1 MPFRLTL
8 VALLAALAASCGG
21 GDDSYTADEVR
32 AAFETEG
39 YELVEPPPD
48 PSGFALNPWDTGEHV
63 VLAPSD
69 GTAFKVYVGE
79 ARAEEATQAEADFEV
94 ARANVLVLAD
104 GELDAADRERVRAV
118 LEGLPDR
125 GSAVVPDS

>member
-1 MPFRLTL
+1 MPSRLTL
-8 VALLAALAASCGG
+8 VAVLAVFATSCGG

-32 AAFETEG
+32 AAFETQG
-39 YELVEPPPD
+39 FELVEPPPD
-48 PSGFALNPWDTGEHV
+48 PAGFVLNPWDTGQHV

-79 ARAEEATQAEADFEV
+79 ASAAEATQGEADFEV
-94 ARANVLVLAD
+94 SRANVLVLSD
-104 GELDAADRERVRAV
+104 GELEAADRERIRAV

-125 GSAVVPDS
+125 GSPVMLAR

>member
-1 MPFRLTL
+1 MRIRLL
-8 VALLAALAASCGG
+8 LLAVLALLVASCGS
-21 GDDSYTADEVR
+21 GDDSYSADEVR

-48 PSGFALNPWDTGEHV
+48 PSGFALNPWETGGHV

-79 ARAEEATQAEADFEV
+79 ASAAEATPGDAEFEV
-94 ARANVLVLAD
+94 ARANVLVISD
-104 GELDAADRERVRAV
+104 GELAVADRERIRTV

-125 GSAVVPDS
+125 GSPVVLAE